1 MKRFNKVLLLVI
13 LFAGVAAC
21 RTSIN
26 IEQDPFYESFYEK
39 TSLIMTK
46 EEVEIYR
53 HIPDKDSKE
62 EFIREFWQIRDPDLG
77 TEENENKI
85 EFERRIEYANRWFGW
100 RNPDKGRLK
109 PEEQKKYKGWATD
122 RGRIYIVL
130 GPPDSL
136 IYDNSSLMTNGR
148 RISSPEGRIEEVWAY
163 WRFRIYVQFR
173 KGARGRWFLSDPEP
187 DLFTFLEA
195 SKMNLVEPGLKDD
208 VKRRLTFA
216 AEFMDD
222 HIQIAIPVNRINFEK
237 SGEKLHSRIRI
248 KVNVYLDSNKFDTL
262 VETRSFEKTEEE
274 ILDQRH
280 VRIKLPFEPE
290 QKGQY
295 LLDIIVED
303 LLAVTFSK
311 YRDFVRFKND

>member
-1 MKRFNKVLLLVI
+1 MKSFHKKAHLLLV
-13 LFAGVAAC
+13 LFVWLAAC

-26 IEQDPFYESFYEK
+26 IEQDPFFESFFEK

-46 EEVEIYR
+46 EETKIYE
-53 HIPDKDSKE
+53 HIPDKESKE
-62 EFIREFWQIRDPDLG
+62 EFIQEFWEIRDPDPG

-100 RNPDKGRLK
+100 RNPYKGRLK

-122 RGRIYIVL
+122 RGKVYIIL

-136 IYDNSSLMTNGR
+136 VYDGSALMTDGR
-148 RISSPEGRIEEVWAY
+148 RISSPEGRAEEIWSY
-163 WRFRIYVQFR
+163 WRFRIYVVFKR
-173 KGARGRWFLSDPEP
+173 GSRGRWFISEPEP

-195 SKMNLVEPGLKDD
+195 SKLNLVEPGLKEE

-216 AEFMDD
+216 AEFKAN
-222 HIQIAIPVNRINFEK
+222 HIWISIPVDRMNFKK

-248 KVNVYLDSNKFDTL
+248 KVNIYHNHKKVGTIEETQSFD
-262 VETRSFEKTEEE
+262 KTEEE
-274 ILDQRH
+274 ILDRKHIQIR
-280 VRIKLPFEPE
+280 LPFEHG
-290 QKGQY
+290 QKGEY

-303 LLAVTFSK
+303 LLALTYSK
-311 YRDFVRFKND
+311 YRDYIRFKK

>member
-1 MKRFNKVLLLVI
+1 MKRFKKVLLLVI
-13 LFAGVAAC
+13 LVVWIAAC

-53 HIPDKDSKE
+53 HIPDKESKE

-85 EFERRIEYANRWFGW
+85 EFERRIEYANRWFGL
-100 RNPDKGRLK
+100 RNPDKGRLRQ
-109 PEEQKKYKGWATD
+109 EEQKKYKGWATD

-136 IYDNSSLMTNGR
+136 IYDGSSLMTDGR
-148 RISSPEGRIEEVWAY
+148 RISSPEGRREEVWSF
-163 WRFRIYVQFR
+163 WRFRIFVVFR
-173 KGARGRWFLSDPEP
+173 RGSMRRWFISEPEP

-195 SKMNLVEPGLKDD
+195 SKMNLIEPGLKDE

-216 AEFMDD
+216 AEFKDNR
-222 HIQIAIPVNRINFEK
+222 IQISIPVNRINFEK
-237 SGEKLHSRIRI
+237 SGEKLISKIRI
-248 KVNVYLDSNKFDTL
+248 KVNVYFNHKWIDTIE
-262 VETRSFEKTEEE
+262 ETQSFEKTEEE
-274 ILDQRH
+274 ILDQKHIQIR
-280 VRIKLPFEPE
+280 LPFEPE
-290 QKGQY
+290 KKGQY

-303 LLAVTFSK
+303 LLAMTFSK
-311 YRDFVRFKND
+311 YRDYVRFNK